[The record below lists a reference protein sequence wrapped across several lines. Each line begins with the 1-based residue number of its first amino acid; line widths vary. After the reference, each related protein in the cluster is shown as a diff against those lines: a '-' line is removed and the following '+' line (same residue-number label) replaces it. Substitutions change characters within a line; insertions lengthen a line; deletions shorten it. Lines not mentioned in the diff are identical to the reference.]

1 MGRLQVT
8 VDTAESGGRHLCAPL
23 VLVSFF
29 DGKPSEGGGY
39 VHKVGT
45 LRVLRRLQSDQL
57 QVVVVCSSSE
67 GLKTVERHGL
77 RGIVQSRNLIRR
89 LFGKLSETGIV
100 RQHFGRSLGP
110 MLSPIDRLMT
120 RLKAN
125 LVYFPSPDGRAYQL
139 FSCAYIFS
147 IFDLA
152 HVEHPEFPEVSLFG
166 EFEGRERLYTVAARK
181 AVAVI
186 VDSEHGRRVVAE
198 QYRVP
203 LARIFATPF
212 LLSSTLRDFLPNPAT
227 ASAVRG
233 RYGLAESYIFYP
245 AQFWSHKNHGY
256 IVAALRVMRQRYG
269 WAPQAVFCGSDKGTL
284 GRVLEFAQFAGVKD
298 LVKYCGFV
306 PEEDIP
312 YLYAG
317 ALALVMPT
325 YLGPT
330 NIPPRE
336 ALTLGIPV
344 CYSDLPSFRE
354 DMGDS
359 VTYVDLDDPTSLADA
374 LHRIRTEGPG
384 ERSASETR
392 AGLDFDSVEEA
403 YGRVL
408 QLIIGRFRDRTT
420 FHLGAV

>member
-1 MGRLQVT
+1 VNVET
-8 VDTAESGGRHLCAPL
+8 VVSGGDTFPPPF

-29 DGKPSEGGGY
+29 DGEPTEGGGY
-39 VHKVGT
+39 VHKAGV
-45 LRVLRRLQSDQL
+45 LRVLRRLQNERL
-57 QVVVVCSSSE
+57 KVVVVCSSVE
-67 GLKTVERHGL
+67 GLETVERHGL
-77 RGIVQSRNLIRR
+77 RGVLQSRNPMRKL
-89 LFGKLSETGIV
+89 LGKLSEGQIL
-100 RQHFGRSLGP
+100 RQYLGRSLGP
-110 MLSPIDRLMT
+110 RISPLDRLMV

-125 LVYFPSPDGRAYQL
+125 LVYFSSPDRRAYQL

-203 LARIFATPF
+203 MSRIFATPF
-212 LLSSTLRDFLPNPAT
+212 LLSSAVQGFVPNPAT
-227 ASAVRG
+227 AIAVRE
-233 RYGLAESYIFYP
+233 RYGLVEPYIFYP
-245 AQFWSHKNHGY
+245 AQFWAHKNHGY
-256 IVAALRVMRQRYG
+256 IITALSMLRQHHG

-284 GRVLEFAQFAGVKD
+284 GRVLEFARSAGVDD

-306 PEEDIP
+306 PAEDIP

-336 ALTLGIPV
+336 ALALGVPV

-359 VTYVDLDDPTSLADA
+359 VIYVDLENPASLVDA
-374 LHRIRTEGPG
+374 LQRLRMGCARIP
-384 ERSASETR
+384 AANR
-392 AGLDFDSVEEA
+392 ARVELDLEWIDEA

-408 QLIIGRFRDRTT
+408 RTIIDRFRHRTM
-420 FHLGAV
+420 FHLNVV